1 MADEQS
7 RFATRSEWKPLNSLT
22 EFNWSI
28 RQDRCDGMRSNCFC
42 PERCRRSKR
51 LPIGWMASRCSR
63 LRGRTMIRRLEF
75 LCSHSILPAS
85 QMNKSLG
92 LERFLQGLSPSAMV
106 QALDREMVRR
116 SLTEWCRRCGYVPA
130 KHHRLIINKLERV
143 ARGEIDRLALFMPPG
158 SAKSTYA
165 TILYPAWYLARG
177 GAAIIAASH
186 TAELAERWGR
196 RTRNLI
202 AEHSAILGFVSR

>member
-1 MADEQS
+1 MTWTKGQSGNPSGGGRAKPFRDALRMEAIELANGVQLEHPPGSLRWNAQQLLLSGEVPSIKEIAD
-7 RFATRSEWKPLNSLT
+7 RLDGKPVQPIAGS
-22 EFNWSI
+22 
-28 RQDRCDGMRSNCFC
+28 DDD
-42 PERCRRSKR
+42 P
-51 LPIGWMASRCSR
+51 PIGIPMQSDS
-63 LRGRTMIRRLEF
+63 TP
-75 LCSHSILPAS
+75 PAS

-143 ARGEIDRLALFMPPG
+143 ARGEIDRLSLFMPPG

-165 TILYPAWYLARG
+165 TILYPG
-177 GAAIIAASH
+177 G
-186 TAELAERWGR
+186 L
-196 RTRNLI
+196 
-202 AEHSAILGFVSR
+202 SR

>member
-1 MADEQS
+1 MLAQHDPD
-7 RFATRSEWKPLNSLT
+7 RF
-22 EFNWSI
+22 
-28 RQDRCDGMRSNCFC
+28 DRCWPATPHSGRGIL
-42 PERCRRSKR
+42 RHRRDRHLPSIKEM
-51 LPIGWMASRCSR
+51 PIGWTASWCSR
-63 LRGRTMIRRLEF
+63 LRGRTMIRRLES

-130 KHHRLIINKLERV
+130 KHHRLIVNKLERV

-165 TILYPAWYLARG
+165 MRSNCFCPERCRRSKRLPIGWTASRCSRLRGRTMIRRLESTAVSILPLV
-177 GAAIIAASH
+177 
-186 TAELAERWGR
+186 
-196 RTRNLI
+196 
-202 AEHSAILGFVSR
+202 SADR